1 MTAYPVMLQLAGKLC
16 VVVGGGPVGMRKAY
30 GLLKAGA
37 KVRLVSPRLTSP
49 IGRDRVETVS
59 RVFRSGDLDGA
70 SLVFAATGDAASDR
84 SVAAEARRLGIPV
97 CLAGSPSEGDFSL
110 PAVLHRGDMT
120 LAVSSSGRSPALA
133 TVFRDQLDA
142 LLPETWALVVDIA
155 AAARQHALHD
165 KGSIDY
171 SREALRRLLAGSLLE
186 LLTAGNAAGVDDLLH
201 EVFGPSWSLASLGID
216 LPERNT

>member
-1 MTAYPVMLQLAGKLC
+1 MLQLAGKLC
-16 VVVGGGPVGMRKAY
+16 VVVGGGSVGMRKAH
-30 GLLKAGA
+30 GLLEAGA
-37 KVRLVSPRLTSP
+37 RVRLISPRLSSR
-49 IGRDRVETVS
+49 IDRERVETVS

-84 SVAAEARRLGIPV
+84 SVAAEARRLAIPV

-110 PAVLHRGDMT
+110 PAVLRRGDMT
-120 LAVSSSGRSPALA
+120 LAVSSSGRSPALV
-133 TVFRDQLDA
+133 TVVRDQLDA
-142 LLPETWALVVDIA
+142 LLPESLALVVDIA

-186 LLTAGNAAGVDDLLH
+186 LLTVGNAAGVDDLLH

>member
-1 MTAYPVMLQLAGKLC
+1 
-16 VVVGGGPVGMRKAY
+16 
-30 GLLKAGA
+30 
-37 KVRLVSPRLTSP
+37 
-49 IGRDRVETVS
+49 
-59 RVFRSGDLDGA
+59 
-70 SLVFAATGDAASDR
+70 
-84 SVAAEARRLGIPV
+84 
-97 CLAGSPSEGDFSL
+97 
-110 PAVLHRGDMT
+110 MT

-216 LPERNT
+216 LPVRNT